1 MNTSENL
8 VEQDERM
15 EQPIEE
21 NIEQVMQN
29 YQTLDR
35 EELLKEFQNLL
46 NANNFDVLKQ
56 RARAIK
62 DIFDAKSKEIYAKAF
77 EKKQKTA
84 FP

>member
-8 VEQDERM
+8 VEQDEKM

-35 EELLKEFQNLL
+35 EDLLKEN
-46 NANNFDVLKQ
+46 
-56 RARAIK
+56 I
-62 DIFDAKSKEIYAKAF
+62 S
-77 EKKQKTA
+77 
-84 FP
+84 